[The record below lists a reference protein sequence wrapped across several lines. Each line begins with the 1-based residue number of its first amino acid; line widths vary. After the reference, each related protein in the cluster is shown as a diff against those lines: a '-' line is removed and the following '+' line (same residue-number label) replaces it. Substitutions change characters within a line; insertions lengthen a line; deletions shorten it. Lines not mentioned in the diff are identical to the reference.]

1 MMKASTPHAS
11 PLTGTE
17 PLDPLVPFLTATN
30 WIRSAN
36 QCGVPILQIFEDE
49 GIDTRELHPETA
61 QIRLQTLR
69 RIMTRCV
76 EAARAGA
83 SSSYFPVVLGEGFAF
98 EYLSDIETFITTS
111 ATLREA
117 TRALDWISALVS
129 PYLRLTL
136 SEHRDQARL
145 VLDFSSAVPPA
156 TASAYIAEAV
166 FATLLKFSRIL
177 LGGQALFGHVTFQH
191 ARHADATT
199 CEAAFQIPV
208 HFSEPINALWFE
220 RSLLDQ
226 PLRGAF
232 PALHQEAARRVEE
245 RVAAQADAVLQV
257 RSDAAAALV
266 RQIEQLLLTR
276 SHLLGQGIQ
285 ALACEINIHA
295 RTLQRRLR
303 EVGES
308 HSTILA
314 RVRYQLARNWLQ
326 DSRLSIELIS
336 ERLGFTDRRSF
347 TQAFARWSGLTP
359 SQFRRQRA

>member
-1 MMKASTPHAS
+1 MNRRAPPVPESQRA
-11 PLTGTE
+11 
-17 PLDPLVPFLTATN
+17 DPLVPFLTATN

-36 QCGVPILQIFEDE
+36 QCGIPILQIFEDE
-49 GIDTRELHPETA
+49 GLDTRDLHPETA

-69 RIMTRCV
+69 RIMSRCV
-76 EAARAGA
+76 EAAREGG
-83 SSSYFPVVLGEGFAF
+83 SSRYFPVVLGEGFAF

-136 SEHRDQARL
+136 SEHAHQARL

-156 TASAYIAEAV
+156 PASAYIAEAV

-191 ARHADATT
+191 ARHSDAEA
-199 CEAAFQIPV
+199 CETGFQIPV
-208 HFSEPINALWFE
+208 HFGEAINALWFD
-220 RSLLDQ
+220 RALLDL

-232 PALHQEAARRVEE
+232 PALHQEAARRVEQRLAE
-245 RVAAQADAVLQV
+245 QSVSGHETH
-257 RSDAAAALV
+257 SDAALALV
-266 RQIEQLLLTR
+266 RQIEQLLQTR
-276 SHLLGQGIQ
+276 SHLLGQGIH
-285 ALACEINIHA
+285 ALACEVNLHA

-303 EVGES
+303 DAGES
-308 HSTILA
+308 HSSILA

-336 ERLGFTDRRSF
+336 QRLGFTDRRSF

-359 SQFRRQRA
+359 SQFRRQ